1 MARIQSDRRYWSSRP
16 AQGRGLDTFR
26 CESVMTRILSFPPQS
41 RLLVFA
47 PHPDDETLATG
58 ELIQLA
64 LASGAEVRV
73 VFATDG
79 DNNPWPQ
86 RWVER
91 RWRIDGAARARW
103 GARRRSEAEGALAAL
118 GVPAGCA
125 RFLGW
130 PDLGL
135 THALERDD
143 AAIETLAQ
151 EIAAFAPT
159 HVAMPSLHDRHP
171 DHGALRVLVE
181 LALERARAKVER
193 LGYVVHGREP
203 DSGDWRLPRDEARHR
218 RKVDA
223 LMAHT
228 SQISLSRKRLLR
240 WASVNEAFER
250 AEAGNSVSATVPVA
264 LRIPLEP
271 AYRFWRRHDLLV
283 IVSDGGRIERVR
295 VPLPRLVDGTTSTL
309 AHGACGGRVRVE
321 LTDGVLQITFADG
334 LRGYLKLERTAP
346 RVIIFDVETWC
357 RIEDLAATRA
367 TATAPVDAV
376 SVPQRV
382 SL

>member
-1 MARIQSDRRYWSSRP
+1 
-16 AQGRGLDTFR
+16 
-26 CESVMTRILSFPPQS
+26 MTRILAFPPRS

-64 LASGAEVRV
+64 LASGAAVRV

-91 RWRIDGAARARW
+91 RWRVDRDARARW
-103 GARRRSEAEGALAAL
+103 GARRRSEAEGALATL
-118 GVPAGCA
+118 GVPAGA
-125 RFLGW
+125 FRFLGW

-135 THALERDD
+135 TQALEADD
-143 AAIETLAQ
+143 AAVDTLTD

-181 LALERARAKVER
+181 LALEKAQAKVER

-203 DSGDWRLPRDEARHR
+203 DSGDWRLPRDEARHA
-218 RKVDA
+218 RKLDA

-240 WASVNEAFER
+240 WASVPETFER
-250 AEAGNSVSATVPVA
+250 ADAAAVIPADAPVA
-264 LRIPLEP
+264 LRVPLVP
-271 AYRFWRRHDLLV
+271 AHRFWRRHDLLV
-283 IVSDGGRIERVR
+283 IVSDGRRIERVR
-295 VPLPRLVDGTTSTL
+295 VPLPRHVEGARGTLVE
-309 AHGACGGRVRVE
+309 GACCGRVRVD
-321 LTDGVLQITFADG
+321 LSDGVLEIAFVEGA
-334 LRGYLKLERTAP
+334 RGYLKLERTAP
-346 RVIIFDVETWC
+346 RLMIFDVETWC
-357 RIEDLAATRA
+357 RIEDLAAKPA
-367 TATAPVDAV
+367 VAAAPVEAV
-376 SVPQRV
+376 SVAQRA

>member
-1 MARIQSDRRYWSSRP
+1 
-16 AQGRGLDTFR
+16 
-26 CESVMTRILSFPPQS
+26 MTRILAFQPHS

-64 LASGAEVRV
+64 LASGAAVRV

-91 RWRIDGAARARW
+91 RWRIDGASRARW
-103 GARRRSEAEGALAAL
+103 GARRRSEAEAALAAL
-118 GVPAGCA
+118 GVPSGGA

-130 PDLGL
+130 PDSGL
-135 THALERDD
+135 TDALERDNSAVD
-143 AAIETLAQ
+143 TLAR
-151 EIAAFAPT
+151 EIAEFAPS

-181 LALERARAKVER
+181 LALETSPARVER

-203 DSGDWRLPRDEARHR
+203 DSGDWRLPRDEARHA
-218 RKVDA
+218 RKLDA
-223 LMAHT
+223 LMAHA
-228 SQISLSRKRLLR
+228 SQTSLSRKRLLR
-240 WASVNEAFER
+240 WASVPETFES
-250 AEAGNSVSATVPVA
+250 ADSNSAIAAAAPVT
-264 LRIPLEP
+264 LRIPLVP

-283 IVSDGGRIERVR
+283 IVSDGVRIERAR
-295 VPLPRLVDGTTSTL
+295 IPLPRLVDAASSTL
-309 AHGACGGRVRVE
+309 AQRACTGRVRVDLAE
-321 LTDGVLQITFADG
+321 GVLRIAFVDG
-334 LRGYLKLERTAP
+334 ARGYLKLERTEP
-346 RVIIFDVETWC
+346 RVVIFDVETWC
-357 RIEDLAATRA
+357 RIEDLAATPA
-367 TATAPVDAV
+367 LASAPAEAV

>member
-1 MARIQSDRRYWSSRP
+1 
-16 AQGRGLDTFR
+16 
-26 CESVMTRILSFPPQS
+26 MTRILAFPPRS

-64 LASGAEVRV
+64 LAAGAEVRV

-91 RWRIDGAARARW
+91 RWSIDSGARARW
-103 GARRRSEAEGALAAL
+103 GARRRSEAEAALATL
-118 GVPAGCA
+118 GAPAGSV

-135 THALERDD
+135 TRALEQDD
-143 AAIETLAQ
+143 AAIATLAA

-159 HVAMPSLHDRHP
+159 HTAMPSLHDRHP

-181 LALERARAKVER
+181 LALDRARAHCER
-193 LGYVVHGREP
+193 LGYVVHGREAE
-203 DSGDWRLPRDEARHR
+203 SGDWRLPRDAGRQR

-240 WASVNEAFER
+240 WANAPETFER
-250 AEAGNSVSATVPVA
+250 AEAGSSIAIAAPAV
-264 LRIPLEP
+264 LRIPLVP
-271 AYRFWRRHDLLV
+271 AYRFWRRHDLLL
-283 IVSDGGRIERVR
+283 IVADGERVARAR
-295 VPLPRLVDGTTSTL
+295 VPLPQLVEGTDRVL
-309 AHGACGGRVRVE
+309 AHGACDGCANVE
-321 LTDGVLQITFADG
+321 LAGGALRIAFPGIRDGV
-334 LRGYLKLERTAP
+334 RGYIKLERTEP
-346 RVIIFDVETWC
+346 RLMIFDAEPWR
-357 RIEDLAATRA
+357 RIEDLALAPDVATVPVKPVPVAQRA
-367 TATAPVDAV
+367 
-376 SVPQRV
+376 

>member
-1 MARIQSDRRYWSSRP
+1 
-16 AQGRGLDTFR
+16 
-26 CESVMTRILSFPPQS
+26 MTRILAFPPRS

-64 LASGAEVRV
+64 LAAGAAVRV

-91 RWRIDGAARARW
+91 RWRIDAMARSRW
-103 GARRRSEAEGALAAL
+103 GARRRSEAAAALVAL
-118 GVPAGCA
+118 GVDEGAA

-135 THALERDD
+135 TRALERDD
-143 AAIETLAQ
+143 AAIDTLAG
-151 EIAAFAPT
+151 EIAAFEPT

-181 LALERARAKVER
+181 LALDRAHAKAER
-193 LGYVVHGREP
+193 LGYVVHGRDA
-203 DSGDWRLPRDEARHR
+203 DSGDWRLPRDEARHA
-218 RKVDA
+218 RKVAA
-223 LMAHT
+223 LMSHT

-240 WASVNEAFER
+240 WASAPETFER
-250 AEAGNSVSATVPVA
+250 AEAASPIATPA
-264 LRIPLEP
+264 ATTLRIPLAP
-271 AYRFWRRHDLLV
+271 AWRFWRRHDLLA
-283 IVSDGGRIERVR
+283 IVSDGSRIERAR
-295 VPLPRLVDGTTSTL
+295 IPLPRLVEGATRPL
-309 AHGACGGRVRVE
+309 ARDVCAGRMRVDFA
-321 LTDGVLQITFADG
+321 DGVLEIALADG
-334 LRGYLKLERTAP
+334 VRGYLKLERTEP
-346 RVIIFDVETWC
+346 RLVIFDAETWA
-357 RIEDLAATRA
+357 RIEDLAAKPA
-367 TATAPVDAV
+367 QAAPAPEPV
-376 SVPQRV
+376 SVAQRA

>member
-1 MARIQSDRRYWSSRP
+1 
-16 AQGRGLDTFR
+16 
-26 CESVMTRILSFPPQS
+26 MTRILAFPPRS

-64 LASGAEVRV
+64 IASGAAVRV

-91 RWRIDGAARARW
+91 RWRIDASARARW
-103 GARRRSEAEGALAAL
+103 GARRRSEAEAALAAL
-118 GVPAGCA
+118 GVPAGSA

-135 THALERDD
+135 THALECDD
-143 AAIETLAQ
+143 SAVDTLAD
-151 EIAAFAPT
+151 EIAAFVPT

-171 DHGALRVLVE
+171 DHGALHVLVE
-181 LALERARAKVER
+181 LALDKAHARCER
-193 LGYVVHGREP
+193 LGYVVHGREA

-218 RKVDA
+218 RKLDA

-240 WASVNEAFER
+240 WASTPETFEH
-250 AEAGNSVSATVPVA
+250 ADTSSAIATTAPIA
-264 LRIPLEP
+264 LHISLAP
-271 AYRFWRRHDLLV
+271 AWRFWRRHDLLA
-283 IVSDGGRIERVR
+283 IVADDSGIRRARI
-295 VPLPRLVDGTTSTL
+295 PLPRLVESMTRTL
-309 AHGACGGRVRVE
+309 ARGACAGRVHVDLADGALRIAIA
-321 LTDGVLQITFADG
+321 DGV
-334 LRGYLKLERTAP
+334 RGYLKLERTEP
-346 RVIIFDVETWC
+346 RLVIFDAQTWC
-357 RIEDLAATRA
+357 RIEDLAAA
-367 TATAPVDAV
+367 PAPAAAPVEPV
-376 SVPQRV
+376 SVAQRA